1 MKRLTF
7 IYLAAPLNVGLNT
20 LPGML
25 PGTWQM
31 ISAILLG
38 LVLWS
43 VVWLRVYANGKIR
56 PEFAVLAVLPAVSYY
71 IIQSAGDECITMFNA
86 PGWQNFNFFLW
97 LAAIFVNIRALL
109 PTPAEYRG
117 RLAADSVLIFMS
129 IITTVYSLRCWA
141 TTHVN
146 L

>member
-7 IYLAAPLNVGLNT
+7 IYLAAPLNVALNT
-20 LPGML
+20 IPGML
-25 PGTWQM
+25 GGTWQM
-31 ISAILLG
+31 ISAIMLG

-56 PEFAVLAVLPAVSYY
+56 PEFAVLSVLPAVSCQ
-71 IIQSAGDECITMFNA
+71 IIQSAGEEYITMFNTV
-86 PGWQNFNFFLW
+86 GWQNLNFFLW

-129 IITTVYSLRCWA
+129 IITTVYCLSCWA
-141 TTHVN
+141 TTHIN